1 METPAEEMAAG
12 VRGSTCDIGRPDGNP
27 AARSPRPELSVFQD
41 LSDGQGPNGQGRS
54 SDWNVQYS
62 RIW

>member
-1 METPAEEMAAG
+1 METPAEEMGAR
-12 VRGSTCDIGRPDGNP
+12 VRGTAGEAGKPGGTP
-27 AARSPRPELSVFQD
+27 AARSPRPERSVFQD
-41 LSDGQGPNGQGRS
+41 LPDGQGPNGQGRS